1 MTIRTFWTL
10 LLKILGIWLI
20 VSGFTV
26 IPQFISAFTYFG
38 HSYENNLFG
47 VIYISVLM
55 LLTVG
60 LYLGVMKLFV
70 FNSIWIVDKLKL
82 DKGFQEEKIDLNV
95 TQNTV
100 LTIAII
106 VLGGVILIDA
116 LPLLCKQIFTF
127 IQKKTVFGEDPQFI
141 WILFFSIKALVGYL
155 LMTNS
160 KFVIDFINKKAEDG
174 PTANTK

>member
-10 LLKILGIWLI
+10 LLKILGIWLV

-38 HSYENNLFG
+38 RSYENNLVG

-70 FNSIWIVDKLKL
+70 FNSNWIVDKLKL
-82 DKGFQEEKIDLNV
+82 DKGFHEEKIDLNV

-106 VLGGVILIDA
+106 VLGGVILVDA

-127 IQKKTVFGEDPQFI
+127 IQQKTVFREEPQSI

-160 KFVIDFINKKAEDG
+160 KFVIDFINKKVGEG
-174 PTANTK
+174 STANII